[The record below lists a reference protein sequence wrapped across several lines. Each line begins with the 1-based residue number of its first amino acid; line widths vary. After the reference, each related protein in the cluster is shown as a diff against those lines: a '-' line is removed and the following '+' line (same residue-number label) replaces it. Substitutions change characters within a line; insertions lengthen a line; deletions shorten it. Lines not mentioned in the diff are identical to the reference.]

1 MYNMLCFF
9 FADGEIASN
18 TETTGDVEND
28 DWLHRNDSY
37 QPMQIDKENIG
48 TILFMCSYKVS
59 LGVRPH
65 FKIKSNILC
74 RCLHSEK
81 CIQ

>member
-1 MYNMLCFF
+1 MLHFF
-9 FADGEIASN
+9 FVDGDITSN
-18 TETTGDVEND
+18 TETIGDIEND

-48 TILFMCSYKVS
+48 TIQYMYSYEVS
-59 LGVRPH
+59 SRVQFH

-74 RCLHSEK
+74 RYLLSDK
-81 CIQ
+81 CKW

>member
-1 MYNMLCFF
+1 MLCFF

-37 QPMQIDKENIG
+37 EPVQIDKESIG
-48 TILFMCSYKVS
+48 TILVGAESDQQVNIYSFI
-59 LGVRPH
+59 VRCDRMWT
-65 FKIKSNILC
+65 ST
-74 RCLHSEK
+74 
-81 CIQ
+81 Q

>member
-48 TILFMCSYKVS
+48 NILFMYSYEVS
-59 LGVRPH
+59 PGVWPH
-65 FKIKSNILC
+65 FKIESNILC
-74 RCLHSEK
+74 RCLHSDK

>member
-1 MYNMLCFF
+1 MLCFF
-9 FADGEIASN
+9 FAYGEIASN
-18 TETTGDVEND
+18 TETTGDVKND

-37 QPMQIDKENIG
+37 QPMQIEKENIG
-48 TILFMCSYKVS
+48 TILFMYSYEVS
-59 LGVRPH
+59 PGVWPH

-74 RCLHSEK
+74 RWLLSGE